1 MDFDTTFS
9 LGRSTI
15 YIWEYQNQIDSGK
28 ILVNLY
34 GTFEMLFPNYKRP
47 SRRRIYCK
55 YNALRRPLQVD
66 TSFHPFSV
74 NVVIEQV
81 GRLIYLHD
89 P

>member
-1 MDFDTTFS
+1 MDSDTTFR
-9 LGRSTI
+9 LGRSNI

-47 SRRRIYCK
+47 SGRRTSCK
-55 YNALRRPLQVD
+55 YTSRCPLKVDMTAFTFFLLNAI
-66 TSFHPFSV
+66 
-74 NVVIEQV
+74 IEQV
-81 GRLIYLHD
+81 GRLIFLHD